1 MIDDCPRDPNFK
13 TKAVVQQESERLLL
27 LKDYR
32 KLFAE
37 TAVMTTHMLKKC
49 IKVPKVVPQS
59 QFEPNGLPVIE
70 YNRIIDR

>member
-1 MIDDCPRDPNFK
+1 MIDDCPRDPNYK
-13 TKAVVQQESERLLL
+13 TKGGIDDETDRLLK

-49 IKVPKVVPQS
+49 IKVPKVVEQTNY
-59 QFEPNGLPVIE
+59 EPSGLPPSEYMRVI
-70 YNRIIDR
+70 

>member
-1 MIDDCPRDPNFK
+1 MGHMIDDCPRDPNYK
-13 TKAVVQQESERLLL
+13 TKANANEEVERIMK

-49 IKVPKVVPQS
+49 IKV
-59 QFEPNGLPVIE
+59 
-70 YNRIIDR
+70 